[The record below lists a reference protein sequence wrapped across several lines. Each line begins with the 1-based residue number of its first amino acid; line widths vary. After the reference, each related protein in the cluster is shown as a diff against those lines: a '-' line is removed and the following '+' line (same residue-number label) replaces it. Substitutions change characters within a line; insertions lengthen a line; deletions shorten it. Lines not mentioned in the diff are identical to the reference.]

1 MIRVVHIDDS
11 GSECATVELDDFTV
25 EILYSGISVMLREAA
40 QKQAPPAPVIQ
51 LSKEARSRRERVLN
65 RICS

>member
-1 MIRVVHIDDS
+1 MIKVVHIDDS
-11 GSECATVELDDFTV
+11 GTERATVELDDFTV

-40 QKQAPPAPVIQ
+40 DKQAPPVPVTS
-51 LSKEARSRRERVLN
+51 LSREARSRRERVLS